1 MHNHKKMKLKERGWS
16 DQEIINAEKILE
28 KEKEYDAHFSRI
40 VFWSALIVIIF
51 SNMLVSLGLIPFLIV
66 LNSWVLYLIII
77 LLAGCIGFLYNL
89 LITDIGHLKKKHH
102 ISAGIIIPLIA
113 IANLIGM
120 VLVSNKFIRD
130 LQIKNVQHN
139 PWTIAILF
147 AIVLITPYIIGRI
160 KFHFKEKNQG
170 KVINLTS

>member
-1 MHNHKKMKLKERGWS
+1 MHKHKKIELKEKGWS
-16 DQEIINAEKILE
+16 DEEINKAEKILE

-51 SNMLVSLGLIPFLIV
+51 SNIIVSLGLIPFLIV
-66 LNSWVLYLIII
+66 LNAWVLYTIII
-77 LLAGCIGFLYNL
+77 LLAGSIGFLYNL

-102 ISAGIIIPLIA
+102 ILAGITIPLIA

-130 LQIKNVQHN
+130 LKVQNVQHN
-139 PWTIAILF
+139 PWIIAILF
-147 AIVLITPYIIGRI
+147 AIVLIIPYIIGRI
-160 KFHFKEKNQG
+160 KFHLKEK
-170 KVINLTS
+170 K